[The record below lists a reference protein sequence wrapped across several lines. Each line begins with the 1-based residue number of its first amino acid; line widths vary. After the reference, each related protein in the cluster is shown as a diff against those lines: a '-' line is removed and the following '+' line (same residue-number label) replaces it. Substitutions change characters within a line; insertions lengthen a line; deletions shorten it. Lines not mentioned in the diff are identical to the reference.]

1 MSRTIAAVVAAAV
14 AAVAL
19 TAAPSLTPSAQAA
32 TPTQAPTQSA
42 ATGLDD
48 YLAGIDVTPA
58 ARKLLA
64 QMDDTLTAARENSAG
79 TYRSITRYHVN
90 ASEAIAEGA
99 RGVMV
104 HRLTEAHDSF
114 ANTYLDLTNSGSAI
128 NNTYIC
134 HRDTHGANTACRV
147 VTNGTWHE
155 FPLGP
160 EGAGMAGLGTWAM
173 SMFAIPD
180 RLSDLR
186 QTYPDPVVTLRRD
199 ADTAITET
207 TYPTGDHVISR
218 ASVHTTKR
226 GDVVLRT
233 STTFNDT
240 LMTTRKHVLPPTPI
254 TQLPLPKIGDPYT
267 G

>member
-1 MSRTIAAVVAAAV
+1 MNKTVAAAVTGVVVAVV

-19 TAAPSLTPSAQAA
+19 TLTLTPSAQAA
-32 TPTQAPTQSA
+32 TPRPA
-42 ATGLDD
+42 ATPGLDD

-58 ARKLLA
+58 ARKLLT

-79 TYRSITRYHVN
+79 TYRSVTRYHVN
-90 ASEAIAEGA
+90 ASEAIADGA

-104 HRLTEAHDSF
+104 HRLTEASDSF
-114 ANTYLDLTNSGSAI
+114 ANTYLDLTDTGSAI
-128 NNTYIC
+128 NNTYLC
-134 HRDTHGANTACRV
+134 HRDTDRSNTACRV

-180 RLSDLR
+180 RLSELR
-186 QTYPDPVVTLRRD
+186 QTYPDPAVTLRRD
-199 ADTAITET
+199 ADDAITET

-233 STTFNDT
+233 TTTFNDT
-240 LMTTRKHVLPPTPI
+240 LMTTRKQVLPPIPI
-254 TQLPLPKIGDPYT
+254 KKLPLPTIGAPYT

>member
-1 MSRTIAAVVAAAV
+1 VAAGV
-14 AAVAL
+14 V
-19 TAAPSLTPSAQAA
+19 
-32 TPTQAPTQSA
+32 
-42 ATGLDD
+42 TGTSD
-48 YLAGIDVTPA
+48 
-58 ARKLLA
+58 R
-64 QMDDTLTAARENSAG
+64 
-79 TYRSITRYHVN
+79 YRHT
-90 ASEAIAEGA
+90 
-99 RGVMV
+99 
-104 HRLTEAHDSF
+104 
-114 ANTYLDLTNSGSAI
+114 GSAI

-134 HRDTHGANTACRV
+134 HRDTDGSNTACRV
-147 VTNGTWHE
+147 VTNNTWHE

-180 RLSDLR
+180 RLSELR
-186 QTYPDPVVTLRRD
+186 QTYRDPAVRVRRD

-226 GDVVLRT
+226 GNVVLRT

-240 LMTTRKHVLPPTPI
+240 LMSEAKQVIPRSPI
-254 TQLPLPKIGDPYT
+254 KKLPLPTIADPYT